1 MIIPIY
7 KKKGPTSRDI
17 VNTLKKEIG
26 EKKIGHG
33 GTLDPLAEGV
43 LVVGIGRTST
53 KKLHTEMFNEKEYL
67 ATIFLGE
74 KSTTGDR
81 EGEKTKIEFQ
91 KKLKVKEI
99 EKVLESFVGTI
110 LQRPP
115 AFSAVKI
122 EGKESY
128 KWARKGIIKETKKRE
143 VELKKIDLLSFRYP
157 FLKIKVTT
165 GKGVYIRSLAEDIGE
180 NLRCGG
186 YLYSLVRTR
195 VGSLKLEDCYDDIE
209 IRNLYDRIKKN

>member
-17 VNTLKKEIG
+17 VNILKKEIG

-43 LVVGIGRTST
+43 LVVGIGREST
-53 KKLHTEMFNEKEYL
+53 KRLHSEVFNEKEYL

-81 EGEKTKIEFQ
+81 EGEKTKGKFQ
-91 KKLKVKEI
+91 KNIKIKEV
-99 EKVLESFVGTI
+99 EKALESFVGI
-110 LQRPP
+110 IEQKPP
-115 AFSAVKI
+115 IFSAIKI
-122 EGKESY
+122 GGKESY
-128 KWARKGIIKETKKRE
+128 KWARKGIFKETKKRKVE
-143 VELKKIDLLSFRYP
+143 VKKIELLAFRYP
-157 FLKIKVTT
+157 FLKIRVIT

-180 NLRCGG
+180 RFGCGG

-195 VGSLKLEDCYDDIE
+195 VGSFKMEDCYDDIE
-209 IRNLYDRIKKN
+209 IRNLCDRIKKN